1 MEDNTMRKRPKKRSG
16 LREIPDDLWELIE
29 PILPPDKPPGTNG
42 RPRVLNRTVLNGIL
56 YVLRTGCQWKMV
68 PREYSSGSTCHL
80 RFQTWVRAGIFERIW
95 RVCLKHYDDLK
106 GIDWRFQSLDSAI
119 VPAPVKGATK
129 PEKTPPIGANWAPSG
144 TTCPTP
150 TGFRW
155 PPHSLAPTGT
165 T

>member
-1 MEDNTMRKRPKKRSG
+1 MEDITMRKKPKKRSG
-16 LREIPDDLWELIE
+16 LREIPDELWGLIK
-29 PILPPDKPPGTNG
+29 PILPPDKPRGANG
-42 RPRVLNRTVLNGIL
+42 RPRVPNRTVLNGIL

-95 RVCLKHYDDLK
+95 RVCLQHYDDLK
-106 GIDWRFQSLDSAI
+106 GIDWSFQSLDSAI
-119 VPAPVKGATK
+119 VSAPVKGATK
-129 PEKTPPIGANWAPSG
+129 SGETPPIAANWAPSG
-144 TTCPTP
+144 TTSLTP

-155 PPHSLAPTGT
+155 PLPSPAPTGT

>member
-1 MEDNTMRKRPKKRSG
+1 MRKKPKKRNG

-29 PILPPDKPPGTNG
+29 PILPPDKPPGANG

-80 RFQTWVRAGIFERIW
+80 RFQTWVRAGVFQQLWRI
-95 RVCLKHYDDLK
+95 CLQHYDDLK

-119 VPAPVKGATK
+119 IPAPVKGATK
-129 PEKTPPIGANWAPSG
+129 PEETPQIGANWAPSG
-144 TTCPTP
+144 TTSPMP

-155 PPHSLAPTGT
+155 PPCCLAPTGT